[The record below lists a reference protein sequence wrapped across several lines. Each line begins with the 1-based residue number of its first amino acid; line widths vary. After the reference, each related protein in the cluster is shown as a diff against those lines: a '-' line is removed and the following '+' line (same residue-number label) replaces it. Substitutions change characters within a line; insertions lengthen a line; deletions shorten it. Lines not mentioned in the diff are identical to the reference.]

1 MATETPSTRNLFRVT
16 ALLGALREGP
26 LARPELFVRL
36 AGAYPPGDSLRRMV
50 DRDIERLA
58 ELGIVITRSN
68 TRPPVYALD
77 GGTPVF
83 SEQELRT
90 LALVRDSFG
99 ARHPQ
104 CQQVR
109 ALLDRLTAGLTERER
124 RSYQRRQ
131 ALRAPV
137 EPAIDYSA
145 YAPLFDELNAA
156 IHARRRLSFLYR
168 PLHRPQPTRHDLVEP
183 LEIEY
188 YDRHFYLVAYTS
200 NGRQVF
206 DFRIDRIR
214 YDETFRRLDYLPPEL
229 LHARS
234 LITFRY
240 RLAAALAR
248 GEISQRFE
256 RQRVAETLPNG
267 DVVIEAEGR
276 SDFFIIQTLL
286 RYRSNAELLAPDWL
300 RAQMAKEVRKLAG
313 VYGVSTA
320 DDHH

>member
-1 MATETPSTRNLFRVT
+1 MTTETSSTRNLFRIA
-16 ALLGALREGP
+16 ALLGALRSGP
-26 LARPELFVRL
+26 LPRPVLFERL
-36 AGAYPPGDSLRRMV
+36 AGIYPPGDSLRRMV

-58 ELGIVITRSN
+58 ELGIKITRSN
-68 TRPPVYALD
+68 TRPPVYALA

-83 SEQELRT
+83 SDEELRT

-104 CQQVR
+104 FTQVR
-109 ALLDRLTAGLTERER
+109 ALLDRLTGGLTARER
-124 RSYQRRQ
+124 RNYQRRQ

-168 PLHRPQPTRHDLVEP
+168 PLQRPQPTRHDLVEP

-234 LITFRY
+234 LIATQ
-240 RLAAALAR
+240 L
-248 GEISQRFE
+248 
-256 RQRVAETLPNG
+256 
-267 DVVIEAEGR
+267 
-276 SDFFIIQTLL
+276 QT
-286 RYRSNAELLAPDWL
+286 RRTGA
-300 RAQMAKEVRKLAG
+300 
-313 VYGVSTA
+313 
-320 DDHH
+320 